1 MPETKTGGKLRL
13 LLTCHFSTVI
23 YKTRAKALEKNFLPF
38 IIIEESYLQT
48 FSHSLDAEIASL
60 TLTIPSWNSS
70 IERVLKVSDFK
81 IASDTAKYKLKYQLM
96 CLIST
101 TNNILKKLEE
111 I

>member
-48 FSHSLDAEIASL
+48 FSHSLEISITHFL
-60 TLTIPSWNSS
+60 CQQLSIHISS
-70 IERVLKVSDFK
+70 
-81 IASDTAKYKLKYQLM
+81 
-96 CLIST
+96 
-101 TNNILKKLEE
+101 
-111 I
+111 

>member
-48 FSHSLDAEIASL
+48 FSHSLDISYG
-60 TLTIPSWNSS
+60 
-70 IERVLKVSDFK
+70 FK
-81 IASDTAKYKLKYQLM
+81 LSA
-96 CLIST
+96 
-101 TNNILKKLEE
+101 NNIGHENRIYTFPYFCTFLLKRFMRDFCPEE
-111 I
+111 V

>member
-48 FSHSLDAEIASL
+48 FSHSLGIRKSTVLFLAVVQIYCIA
-60 TLTIPSWNSS
+60 IGVQFWH
-70 IERVLKVSDFK
+70 
-81 IASDTAKYKLKYQLM
+81 KLV
-96 CLIST
+96 
-101 TNNILKKLEE
+101 
-111 I
+111 

>member
-48 FSHSLDAEIASL
+48 FSHSLA
-60 TLTIPSWNSS
+60 
-70 IERVLKVSDFK
+70 VK
-81 IASDTAKYKLKYQLM
+81 IATALLPLKNASASGSFTVLYL
-96 CLIST
+96 L
-101 TNNILKKLEE
+101 
-111 I
+111 

>member
-48 FSHSLDAEIASL
+48 FSHSL
-60 TLTIPSWNSS
+60 N
-70 IERVLKVSDFK
+70 FQG
-81 IASDTAKYKLKYQLM
+81 AKP
-96 CLIST
+96 CFGVGSFS
-101 TNNILKKLEE
+101 
-111 I
+111 

>member
-48 FSHSLDAEIASL
+48 FSHSLALDAKSQKPFIYTMSL
-60 TLTIPSWNSS
+60 TL
-70 IERVLKVSDFK
+70 
-81 IASDTAKYKLKYQLM
+81 AKSRNRKYL
-96 CLIST
+96 
-101 TNNILKKLEE
+101 
-111 I
+111 